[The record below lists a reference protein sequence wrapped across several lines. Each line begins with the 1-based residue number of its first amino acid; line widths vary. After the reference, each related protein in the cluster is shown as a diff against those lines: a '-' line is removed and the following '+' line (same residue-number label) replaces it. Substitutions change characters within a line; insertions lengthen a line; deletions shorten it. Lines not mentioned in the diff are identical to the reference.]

1 MNPRIAVASCFALL
15 AVTATAYAQ
24 PYPSKP
30 ITVVVPAPAGGPT
43 DIIGRLV
50 AQILTSQV
58 GQNVVVDNR
67 SGAGNTLGTEYVAKA
82 KPDGYTLTV
91 GSPSSHSIAPSIYK
105 NLPYDPVRD
114 FTPVILLATAPTV
127 LVIHP
132 SIPARNLKEFVALA
146 KARPGELNFGSGGNG
161 TTSHL
166 TGEYFKLAAGVK
178 ITHIPYKGSAGATTD
193 LLGGQ
198 IQMMFHGLHLSLPYM
213 RTGKLRGLGVTSPKR
228 SPLMPDLVTLSE
240 AGLRDF
246 EVNTWYGIL
255 GPAGVPKEIVT
266 RLNGAILKAIET
278 ASVRQRMVDQ
288 GLDIIGSTPEQFG
301 KAIAEEKDKWAKV
314 VQQSGARVD

>member
-1 MNPRIAVASCFALL
+1 VNSHIVVTSCVALL
-15 AVTATAYAQ
+15 AVTGPTYGQ

-30 ITVVVPAPAGGPT
+30 VTVVVPAPAGGPT

-105 NLPYDPVRD
+105 NLPYDPVKD

-213 RTGKLRGLGVTSPKR
+213 RTGKLRGLGVTSSKR

-240 AGLRDF
+240 AGLRGF
-246 EVNTWYGIL
+246 EVNTWYGLL
-255 GPAGVPKEIVT
+255 GPAGVPKEIVAK
-266 RLNGAILKAIET
+266 LNGAILKAIET
-278 ASVRQRMVDQ
+278 PSVRQRMVDQ